1 MKKWWV
7 ILLLLSVLFASGCSS
22 SKLVTI
28 GLDDAIQLTWNKLG
42 EAYCKSTVIKTDAVL
57 ATHSPDMPCVAFQA
71 ITASKIDLG
80 VTVPVFVVP
89 ITMSGEGSLSES
101 TTITVKFDLSK
112 YDCGQLE
119 EVKTKFGK
127 RLSYEVNKITGE
139 LKRVKFYDFD
149 KSTGTLTEKPA
160 TKN

>member
-42 EAYCKSTVIKTDAVL
+42 EAHCKNKVTDAVI
-57 ATHSPDMPCVAFQA
+57 ATDSPDMPCVAFQA

-80 VTVPVFVVP
+80 VTVPVYVVP
-89 ITMSGEGSLSES
+89 ITLSGEGSLSES
-101 TTITVKFDLSK
+101 TTITVKFNLRK
-112 YDCGQLE
+112 YDCGQVE
-119 EVKTKFGK
+119 EVETKSGK
-127 RLSYEVNKITGE
+127 RFKSYEVDKISRT
-139 LKRVKFYDFD
+139 LKRIKFYEFD
-149 KSTGTLTEKPA
+149 KRTGTITEQPA
-160 TKN
+160 TAD